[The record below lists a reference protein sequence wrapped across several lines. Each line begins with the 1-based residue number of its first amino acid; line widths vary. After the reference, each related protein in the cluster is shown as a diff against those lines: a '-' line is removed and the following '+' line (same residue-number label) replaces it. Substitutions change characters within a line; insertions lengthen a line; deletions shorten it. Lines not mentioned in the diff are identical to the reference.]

1 MPYQIAPSLLAADF
15 ACLGAAVE
23 AVETGADFLHLDV
36 MDGHFVP
43 NISFGMPVIAALRPR
58 SRLTFDCHIMTTN
71 PDTYLSEL
79 AEAGIDRVSVHIE
92 AAPDPRPAAAAA
104 AANGL
109 GFGIVV
115 APETPW
121 ERAEPFAELCDMIVI
136 MSVRPGHGGQAFM
149 GEVLPKLET
158 ARKWL
163 DSHGIDADIEI
174 DGGVTVSTAPR
185 ARDAG
190 ATVFVAGASVFGAPD
205 PAVAIEELRDVIE
218 GRHD

>member
-1 MPYQIAPSLLAADF
+1 MPYRIAPSLLAADF

-23 AVETGADFLHLDV
+23 SVETRADFLHLDV

-58 SRLTFDCHIMTTN
+58 SRLRFDCHVMTTN
-71 PDTYLSEL
+71 PHAYLAEL
-79 AEAGIDRVSVHIE
+79 AEAGVDRVSVHIE

-115 APETPW
+115 SPDTPW
-121 ERAEPFAELCDMIVI
+121 EQAEPFAELCDMIVI
-136 MSVRPGHGGQAFM
+136 MSVRPGHGGQVFM
-149 GEVLPKLET
+149 SEVLPKLET

-163 DSHGIDADIEI
+163 DSQGIDADIEI
-174 DGGVTVSTAPR
+174 DGGVTVVTAPR

-190 ATVFVAGASVFGAPD
+190 ATVFVAGTSVFGAPD